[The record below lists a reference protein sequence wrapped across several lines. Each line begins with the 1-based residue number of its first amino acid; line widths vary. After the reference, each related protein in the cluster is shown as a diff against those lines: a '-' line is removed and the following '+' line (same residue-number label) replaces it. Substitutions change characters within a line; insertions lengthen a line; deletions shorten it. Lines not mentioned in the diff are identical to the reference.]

1 MTGGGP
7 GTRTTVL
14 NYYTYL
20 TTFQYGQV
28 GYGAALAVAMVL
40 IMIIA
45 VTLVFIF
52 GRRR

>member
-28 GYGAALAVAMVL
+28 GYGAALAVAMVI
-40 IMIIA
+40 IMIIV
-45 VTLVFIF
+45 VTLLFIF